1 MLKQSMKKKDDSEDA
16 YWSDV
21 IEKFNGDE
29 ELFIF
34 PMNTTKNSRDMN
46 GYHWTL
52 LVLQK
57 KALQEGN
64 GWRHYDSMAGTTT
77 FKNRIAKE
85 CQTIVSF
92 LKLFHFHICL

>member
-1 MLKQSMKKKDDSEDA
+1 
-16 YWSDV
+16 
-21 IEKFNGDE
+21 
-29 ELFIF
+29 
-34 PMNTTKNSRDMN
+34 MNTTKNSTDMR

-57 KALQEGN
+57 AVIKEAKN

-85 CQTIVSF
+85 CQTIVSS
-92 LKLFHFHICL
+92 LKIFHFHICL